1 MRRKGITLVEL
12 LVVIAIVALSAGGI
26 FFAYRSLVKET
37 IRQSLFAKHEQDVEV
52 LLTSLTKDLQGIGFG
67 IPVDRLNIG
76 TPNCDKLDAFADS
89 DSVVGIAFNCLSESK
104 SDELYFLNLATRS
117 FRNSGCWWIR
127 DSRGNVTTEG
137 RRWTLENCP
146 PTPPTGE
153 NLLCLDMASKAST
166 GCNSPNTLIF
176 TMGDRNG
183 IEEFAVR
190 YYLSNTNLPKECAP
204 GTFNLLK
211 QVYGDAVGQPIA
223 SCIAVFRVRYFNGRS
238 YTTSIDDIND
248 LRAIRLCLLM
258 QVGGKMDTPMD
269 PPNSFEQC
277 GDITINPE
285 WRWYRW
291 RLVEED
297 IPLRNIIFR
306 ERYSEDDDY

>member
-26 FFAYRSLVKET
+26 FFAYRSLVRET
-37 IRQSLFAKHEQDVEV
+37 IRQSLFAKNEQDVEV
-52 LLTSLTKDLQGIGFG
+52 LLASLRKDLQGIGFG
-67 IPVDRLNIG
+67 IPVDRFNLNA
-76 TPNCDKLDAFADS
+76 TDCDGLDTFADS
-89 DSVVGIAFNCLSESK
+89 DYVVSIAFDCPSGG
-104 SDELYFLNLATRS
+104 DELYFLNLATRS
-117 FRNSGCWWIR
+117 FRNSGCWWVR
-127 DSRGNVTTEG
+127 DGSGNVTTEG
-137 RRWTLENCP
+137 RRWTFENCP
-146 PTPPTGE
+146 NSPPTGE
-153 NLLCLDMASKAST
+153 NLLCLDMASKTVAD
-166 GCNSPNTLIF
+166 CNSPNTLIF
-176 TMGDRNG
+176 TMGDRSG

-190 YYLSNTNLPKECAP
+190 YYLSSANLPKECAP

-211 QVYGDAVGQPIA
+211 QVYGDAVEQPIA
-223 SCIAVFRVRYFNGRS
+223 SCIAVFRVRYFDGQS
-238 YTTSIDDIND
+238 YTANISDINN

-277 GDITINPE
+277 GDIATNPE

-306 ERYSEDDDY
+306 ERYIPPEPEPF